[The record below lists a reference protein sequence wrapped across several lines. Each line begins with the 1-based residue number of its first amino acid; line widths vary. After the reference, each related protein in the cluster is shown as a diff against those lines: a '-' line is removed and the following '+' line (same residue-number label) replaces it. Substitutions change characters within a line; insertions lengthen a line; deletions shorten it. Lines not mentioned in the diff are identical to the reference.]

1 MSCTKQFYYL
11 HIGSFKFIAYIG
23 ETNNKSW
30 TKPRLNIRL
39 KDNIFPKFNCS
50 VVTVVCVFK
59 VWSRAI
65 FFVFNLN
72 RGQSSW
78 DHTLNYEI
86 DSDMR
91 NSWKKYWL
99 ICELGTWSMAEIA
112 TDTSLSFQ
120 CKDVAL
126 ISKLEGTRSITKSPV
141 IQFY

>member
-86 DSDMR
+86 DSDRR
-91 NSWKKYWL
+91 NSCKKYWL
-99 ICELGTWSMAEIA
+99 ICELGTWSMGEIV